1 MRKISLSVRNPPQF
15 KGDGSSSVKSLKLFK
30 RMLLKIVV
38 YSADNYHNRILL
50 YLSQKSVGIHKSA
63 LYICIFFVNKEYLR
77 N

>member
-1 MRKISLSVRNPPQF
+1 
-15 KGDGSSSVKSLKLFK
+15 
-30 RMLLKIVV
+30 MLLKIVV